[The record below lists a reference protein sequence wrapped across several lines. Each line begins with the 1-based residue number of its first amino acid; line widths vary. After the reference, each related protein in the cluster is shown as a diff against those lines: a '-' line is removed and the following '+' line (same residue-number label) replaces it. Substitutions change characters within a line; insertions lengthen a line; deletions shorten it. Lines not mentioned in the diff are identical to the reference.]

1 VFVLRKIT
9 GADFKDLDP
18 KAVSIITI
26 AGTKFAWR
34 RMCVSID
41 ERIVIRGEEVLLMG
55 MGELVRGLQTVADTL
70 AGEA

>member
-9 GADFKDLDP
+9 DADFKGLDP

-26 AGTKFAWR
+26 AGTKLVWR

-41 ERIVIRGEEVLLMG
+41 ERIVIRGEEVLPMG
-55 MGELVRGLQTVADTL
+55 MGELVRGLQTAADTL